1 MNLTPPGG
9 AAYSVAH
16 QLFFITQVAT
26 LGTIKF
32 HDSFPI
38 GARIPAIQGISKSHL
53 RKSPP

>member
-9 AAYSVAH
+9 AAYLVAH

-32 HDSFPI
+32 HDSLPI